1 MLEIIATT
9 LMDAVTIEKNGGE
22 RIELVSALSEGGLT
36 PSYGLVKQVI
46 CSVTIP
52 VNVMIRPH
60 STSFQYSR
68 EEIEIMKE
76 DARMFNE
83 LGVKHVVIGVLDY
96 QGLPNMDDIS
106 YILDDTN
113 LTATFHR
120 AIDESSD
127 LSASLQLLTSNKRI
141 THVLTSGGPGKAED
155 NLFKIKE
162 LIRESEDLTLIIASG
177 IHAGNISAIQ
187 NEVDFVFENEEDGL
201 KDYDIHVG
209 TGVRTG
215 KSELPVSPEEV
226 RQIAALY
233 KNHRVVI

>member
-1 MLEIIATT
+1 MLEIIAQS
-9 LMDAVTIEKNGGE
+9 LKDAVTIEKNGGE
-22 RIELVSALSEGGLT
+22 RIELISSLSEGGLT

-60 STSFQYSR
+60 STSFRYSR
-68 EEIEIMKE
+68 EDIEIMKE

-83 LGVKHVVIGVLDY
+83 LGVKHVVLGILDY
-96 QGLPNMDDIS
+96 QGLPNMEDIG
-106 YILDDTN
+106 YILEDTN

-127 LSASLQLLTSNKRI
+127 LNTSLKLLASNKRI

-155 NLFKIKE
+155 NLPKIKE
-162 LIRESEDLTLIIASG
+162 MLRDSDDLTIIIASG
-177 IHAGNISAIQ
+177 ITAANINAIQ
-187 NEVDFVFENEEDGL
+187 NELDFIFENDEDSL
-201 KDYDIHVG
+201 KDYDMHVG
-209 TGVRTG
+209 TGVRSG
-215 KSELPVSPEEV
+215 DQGLPVSAEEV
-226 RQIAALY
+226 RQMVALY